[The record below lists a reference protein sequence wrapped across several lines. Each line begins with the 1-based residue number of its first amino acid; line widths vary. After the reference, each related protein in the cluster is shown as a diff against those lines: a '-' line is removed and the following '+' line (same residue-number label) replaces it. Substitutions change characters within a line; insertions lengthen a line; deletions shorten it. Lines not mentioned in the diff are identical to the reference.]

1 MNTATVHQFPTP
13 PTRRAPRVNSWRWNE
28 DEDDA
33 IDVLPQECQIIYLR
47 VFRKHMDYATG
58 VVGIKRTI
66 SYGQIKER
74 LEYQPSIHSNE
85 KPIEYS
91 QGQIKRLI
99 QKLVDAGLAE
109 RMHDTSKGV
118 AKMVFRLPM
127 ACSDAEIARHEQ
139 DTESATRQNVDG
151 TKDEDTNRDMSATRG
166 ARHPSGS
173 PVTPNPLT
181 TFGGGAS
188 EPPKKSSSKTLE
200 YTQEFEAAWA
210 AYPKRS
216 GSNPKRDAFKAWRAR
231 LAEGV
236 SPDEMIAG
244 VQRYAAH
251 IQIKGSSATEFVM
264 QGKRFFGPA
273 AEFENDWTTPAPSA
287 NGYGAQGGQYA
298 NRSATDAKRAEQDRI
313 AARLANP
320 NDDGW
325 MDGLFEEGSAAGA
338 GEQGV
343 YPAGSDLSEDMADG
357 VQYGPDAD
365 ASQTGSGYIDGEV
378 VNATNEPVCG
388 YGRGADQGRGRGV
401 AAERGEAGHVPEASA
416 GGLWNA

>member
-1 MNTATVHQFPTP
+1 MNVASIADHNRYEWSEEAPQERRSIQVEDGYTRIANPILDALCCADFSPREFRVVHFVIRETYGWQVKQKRMSGEFIASKVKLDPSRCSKVLNELI
-13 PTRRAPRVNSWRWNE
+13 RRDVIIRHGGSRSPVSLNKNVDDWKPRVGS
-28 DEDDA
+28 
-33 IDVLPQECQIIYLR
+33 
-47 VFRKHMDYATG
+47 
-58 VVGIKRTI
+58 KRQPP
-66 SYGQIKER
+66 SKCAESAHCEPSESAHCEPAYKER
-74 LEYQPSIHSNE
+74 KETTPSLRSGVSG
-85 KPIEYS
+85 KPS
-91 QGQIKRLI
+91 
-99 QKLVDAGLAE
+99 
-109 RMHDTSKGV
+109 
-118 AKMVFRLPM
+118 
-127 ACSDAEIARHEQ
+127 
-139 DTESATRQNVDG
+139 
-151 TKDEDTNRDMSATRG
+151 
-166 ARHPSGS
+166 
-173 PVTPNPLT
+173 
-181 TFGGGAS
+181 
-188 EPPKKSSSKTLE
+188 KKSPAKSALE
-200 YTQEFEAAWA
+200 YTEEFEQAWSQ
-210 AYPKRS
+210 YPKRA